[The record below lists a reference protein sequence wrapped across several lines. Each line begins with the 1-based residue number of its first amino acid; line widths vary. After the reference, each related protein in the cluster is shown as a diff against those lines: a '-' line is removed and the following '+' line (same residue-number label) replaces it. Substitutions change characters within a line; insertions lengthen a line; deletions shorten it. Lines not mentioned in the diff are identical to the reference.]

1 MAKNIEIKARISD
14 VEFCLDTAWSLS
26 GKEPE
31 IIKQEDTFFT
41 CDRGR
46 LKLRILSPEYGE
58 LIFYKREDSTG
69 PKTSEYHISSSHEP
83 YRLLDVLT
91 KAYDTRGRINK
102 TRKLFIVGRTRIH
115 IDQVE
120 NLGNFLE
127 FEVVLNEKEKAREGK
142 KEAHSL
148 MDTFNIEQDDLISGS
163 YVDLI
168 KKTTDSGLHS

>member
-31 IIKQEDTFFT
+31 IIKQEDTFFI
-41 CDRGR
+41 CERGR

-91 KAYDTRGRINK
+91 KAYDIRGRINK
-102 TRKLFIVGRTRIH
+102 IRKLFIVGRTRIH

-142 KEAHSL
+142 KEADSL
-148 MDTFNIEQDDLISGS
+148 MDTFNIEQDDLISGL